1 MNMLDERGYFN
12 QAWLTAQ
19 TTSRLRYE
27 ARCERIRDAEFLHRH
42 KLLLVLGQLPII
54 PAILEKSGI

>member
-1 MNMLDERGYFN
+1 MNMLDDRGYFN

-27 ARCERIRDAEFLHRH
+27 ARCEHIRDADTMTRH

-54 PAILEKSGI
+54 PANLVESGI